1 MSPTPYIV
9 EGVNALYEIELE
21 PEVATW
27 LEGLS
32 DKHFGKVNDAAGILA
47 ELGPATP
54 IPLARPLR
62 DGVWE
67 LRLTLGD
74 IEARITYWITA
85 DRRIIF
91 LTWFRKTRQH
101 EEKQINRATLARKVC
116 EAEHGP
122 AHDIFDR
129 DAGGGNHP

>member
-1 MSPTPYIV
+1 MSK
-9 EGVNALYEIELE
+9 LYEVELE
-21 PEVATW
+21 PEVAAW

-32 DKHFGKVNDAAGILA
+32 DKHFGKVNDAVGILS
-47 ELGPATP
+47 ELGPGMP
-54 IPLARPLR
+54 MPLARPLR

-67 LRLTLGD
+67 LCLTLGD
-74 IEARITYWITA
+74 IEARLTYWITS

-101 EEKQINRATLARKVC
+101 EEKQIDRAVATRKLC

-122 AHDIFDR
+122 AHDVFTRTTED
-129 DAGGGNHP
+129 GGHR